1 MSTLTADSKAQIVLA
16 AINAVG
22 PDQGDPENPWGAQVA
37 QKAAEIAVMAYGNRS
52 SAVKAIDG
60 VTGPNTKVFTA
71 TIVDVVKEA
80 SSTRGLVTL
89 KTKPSK
95 FHEDGIEQARTERT
109 DDPAGR
115 AMARALRA
123 VKGHRVAIW
132 IEVEEI
138 NGGTGKV
145 RVIRHFEDLGP
156 DNRPES

>member
-22 PDQGDPENPWGAQVA
+22 PDRGDPENPWAAQVA
-37 QKAAEIAVMAYGNRS
+37 QKSAEIAVMAYGDRS
-52 SAVKAIDG
+52 AAVKAIDG
-60 VTGPNTKVFTA
+60 VVGPNTKVFTA
-71 TIVDVVKEA
+71 TVVDVVKES

-89 KTKPSK
+89 KTKPSN
-95 FHEDGIEQARTERT
+95 FHPDGVEQARTERT
-109 DDPAGR
+109 DDPSGR

-156 DNRPES
+156 DNSSES